1 MRVDL
6 TEARVQVWFQNRR
19 AKWRKQEKSTGAGG
33 NATHGYNPY
42 GASAQSG
49 GTVLPSQ
56 VMANNMNAM
65 HGSGGGHHSSASAAA
80 LSAVANNP
88 GALFGPH
95 AALAAAYRKPMMDHH
110 PGLKSGAY
118 LQTPAMFSPNSF
130 NFANAAAFPFR
141 ELSAAYPQLFP
152 GNLSNPSAQAISP
165 FANPFLSPYANASNS
180 FQSLL
185 ASLSSSH
192 NRPKIGDEAGLRPSP
207 HLMAVQQNCIDRQTP
222 PQRVSN
228 NSSPPNA
235 DNAVPSDRRNT
246 SIAALRLKARE
257 HEIAVLRSKDPN
269 SSSSSE
275 SSLNNSTDNNI

>member
-1 MRVDL
+1 
-6 TEARVQVWFQNRR
+6 VWFQNRR

-33 NATHGYNPY
+33 NSTHGYNPY
-42 GASAQSG
+42 GSG
-49 GTVLPSQ
+49 APSGATVLPSQ
-56 VMANNMNAM
+56 VMANNMSAM

-80 LSAVANNP
+80 LSAVASNP

-95 AALAAAYRKPMMDHH
+95 AALAAAYRKPMMEH
-110 PGLKSGAY
+110 PGLKSSAY
-118 LQTPAMFSPNSF
+118 MNTPAMFSPNSF

-222 PQRVSN
+222 PMRVSN
-228 NSSPPNA
+228 SSPHNSDSLGPNHSVSG
-235 DNAVPSDRRNT
+235 AVPSDRRNT

-269 SSSSSE
+269 SSSSSD